1 MFLIEKTCVCVQRAR
16 TSTGGSTDGAAAA
29 HAADPILAPVP
40 KDALIGKE
48 LLATYRDK
56 MVPKICEDGDDGNHG
71 STALQDLHCLQTM
84 STRIYYGLF
93 VAESKFRSETAR
105 ATALIKAK
113 DRKPHK

>member
-1 MFLIEKTCVCVQRAR
+1 MCVQRAR